1 MSRGETCFV
10 ARVLLHYIVAFSKFQ
25 NSLGD
30 MVALMWNYAH
40 GGAEMIEDGDMKYMM
55 EPAEDHPL
63 QFQQLLGP
71 KQQQRIR
78 LCGDTSLGF

>member
-1 MSRGETCFV
+1 
-10 ARVLLHYIVAFSKFQ
+10 
-25 NSLGD
+25 